1 MSFVQIKRTAL
12 RTLKIAGISIVS
24 LFILLF
30 LLPVLFPSTVSNKI
44 KTWTNNSITG
54 DLNFSKA
61 RLSFFNH
68 FPSLT
73 LTLYDFSLKG
83 ATPFQQDTLIAADE
97 VALGVNLASIF
108 SSSIRID
115 EIYLTKA
122 NIHVLVDSA
131 GHPNYNV
138 YQSAP
143 ATNTTTKTDSGS
155 ASLKIARIQLE
166 KCNIIY
172 DDQSLPL
179 YVKAQNVD
187 YLGKGD
193 LSKAQFDLY
202 SRLRA
207 TSFDLSY
214 GNTPYI
220 QHKKL
225 DGELITKVNTNSL
238 DLIFE
243 KNDLKINELPV
254 QLNGKFGF
262 LKNGYAMDFK
272 LNSKESSLSAIF
284 SALPHEYTTFLEH
297 TQVEGAA
304 DVNATLTGNY
314 IAETNT
320 MPDLTFN
327 MQIRNGTISNAKAP
341 APVKNLF
348 LNFQSQLRQLNTDSL
363 IVNIDSIFFNIDKDY
378 FSAIMKL
385 QGINTPEVHVKLNTD
400 IDLEKWSKAVGLDSF
415 AMKGRLQAHLLA
427 DGKYAKSV
435 VYRGLRKQADTV
447 ISSIPAFSFQS
458 SLHNGYFKFASLP
471 KAVDNINFDIAASC
485 PDSNYAHAMLAVKNI
500 NANVLSNYI
509 KGYFQVSNGSSP
521 LVDANLEGIL
531 HMDDIKQ
538 FYPLDSLS
546 MAGDLHIN
554 IVTKGSYVPVK
565 RLFPVTTATL
575 TMSNGVVQTKY
586 YPSPLEKINI
596 DATITN
602 TTGTFKSLNVNIK
615 PISFEFEGQPFVF
628 KADLNNFDNL
638 RYDIASNGNLDLGKI
653 YKVFAQQGYDVKG
666 LIKTN
671 LSLRG
676 TQSDAMAGRYNKL
689 YNKGSLVVKDIT
701 LTSELF
707 PLPFY
712 ITNGVFRFDQDKMWF
727 DQFNARYGK
736 STIRLDGYL
745 SNVIGYATQKDQVL
759 HGEFNFKSDYILVDE
774 LMVYGGNS
782 TANNSTVANTAT
794 PHPTAT
800 TSSNSSG
807 VVMVPANLSL
817 TLNANAAKIN
827 YNGINLTDF
836 HGQLVIDSNYLQLI
850 KTGFTII
857 GAPVEM
863 DARYTSINTRKA
875 TFDYHI
881 NAAEFDIKRAYN
893 EIKLFHDM
901 ATSAGSASGIVGL
914 EYHLSGRLDEN
925 MQPVYPSLKGEG
937 VLSVKKIKMKGFRLF
952 NAVSNATGKDNVR
965 DPDLSKIDIKSK
977 INNNIITIEK
987 TKMRVAGFR
996 PRFEGQVSFDG
1007 KLNLKGRLGLPP
1019 LGILG
1024 IPFNVTGT
1032 QSNPTVKL
1040 KRGSDKNKLEETEDA
1055 DDADDQ
1061 DDKK

>member
-1 MSFVQIKRTAL
+1 MSFLQIKRTAL
-12 RTLKIAGISIVS
+12 RTLKIASITIAS
-24 LFILLF
+24 ILLLLF
-30 LLPVLFPSTVSNKI
+30 LLPVLFPATISNKI
-44 KTWTNNSITG
+44 KTWTNNTITG

-83 ATPFQQDTLIAADE
+83 AAPFQHDTLIAADE
-97 VALGVNLASIF
+97 VALGVNLASVF
-108 SSSIRID
+108 SSAVRID
-115 EIYLTKA
+115 EIYLTKG
-122 NIHVLVDSA
+122 NVHIMVDAA

-138 YQSAP
+138 YQSTP
-143 ATNTTTKTDSGS
+143 STTTSQTDSSS

-166 KCNIIY
+166 QCNIIY
-172 DDQSLPL
+172 IDQSLPL
-179 YVKAQNVD
+179 LVKAQNID

-207 TSFDLSY
+207 SSFDLSY

-220 QHKKL
+220 QNKKL

-238 DLIFE
+238 DLVFE

-272 LNSKESSLSAIF
+272 LLSKESSLNAIF
-284 SALPHEYTTFLEH
+284 SALPHEYTTWLEQTH
-297 TQVEGAA
+297 IEGSA
-304 DVNATLTGNY
+304 DVNATLSGQY

-327 MQIRNGTISNAKAP
+327 VQIRNGMISNAKAP

-363 IVNIDSIFFNIDKDY
+363 IVHIDSVFFNIDKDY
-378 FSAIMKL
+378 FSAIMQLKGL
-385 QGINTPEVHVKLNTD
+385 TTPEVHIKLNTD
-400 IDLEKWSKAVGLDSF
+400 IDLEKWSKAVGLQSF
-415 AMKGRLQAHLLA
+415 EMKGRFQAHLLA

-435 VYRGLRKQADTV
+435 VYHGLHKQADTV
-447 ISSIPAFSFQS
+447 ISSIPVFSLQS
-458 SLHNGYFKFASLP
+458 SFHNGYVKYASLP
-471 KAVDNINFDIAASC
+471 RAVDNINFNIQASC
-485 PDSNYAHAMLAVKNI
+485 PDSNYAHAIFAIKDI

-531 HMDDIKQ
+531 HLEDVKQ
-538 FYPLDSLS
+538 FYPLDSTSL
-546 MAGDLHIN
+546 AGDLHIN

-575 TMSNGVVQTKY
+575 TMNNGAVQTKY

-596 DATITN
+596 DAAITN
-602 TTGTFKSLNVNIK
+602 TTGTFKSLAVNLK
-615 PISFEFEGQPFVF
+615 PVSFEFEGQPFVL

-638 RYDIASNGNLDLGKI
+638 RYDISSNGTIDLGKI

-689 YNKGSLVVKDIT
+689 NNKGSLVVKDIT
-701 LTSELF
+701 LSSDLF

-712 ITNGVFRFDQDKMWF
+712 ISNGVFRFDQDKMWF

-736 STIRLDGYL
+736 SNIRLDGYL
-745 SNVIGYATQKDQVL
+745 SNVIGYAMLKNQVL
-759 HGEFNFKSDYILVDE
+759 HGNFDLKSDYILVDE
-774 LMVYGGNS
+774 LMVNGAPTSATS
-782 TANNSTVANTAT
+782 TTTT
-794 PHPTAT
+794 PP
-800 TSSNSSG
+800 G

-817 TLNANAAKIN
+817 TLNADAARIHF
-827 YNGINLTDF
+827 NGINITGF
-836 HGQLVIDSNYLQLI
+836 HGQLVIDSNYLQLN
-850 KTGFTII
+850 KTGFTMI

-863 DARYTSINTRKA
+863 DAKYTSLSPKKA
-875 TFDYHI
+875 TFDYRI
-881 NAAEFDIKRAYN
+881 SAQEFDIQRAYK
-893 EIKLFHDM
+893 EIKIFHDM
-901 ATSAGSASGIVGL
+901 ASSAASASGIVGL
-914 EYHLSGRLDEN
+914 DYHLSGRLDEHMN
-925 MQPVYPSLKGEG
+925 PVYPSLKGEG
-937 VLSVKKIKMKGFRLF
+937 VLSVKKVKMKGFRLF
-952 NAVSNATGKDNVR
+952 NAVSSATGKEDVR
-965 DPDLSKIDIKSK
+965 DPDLSKINIRSK
-977 INNNIITIEK
+977 INNNIITIER

-996 PRFEGQVSFDG
+996 PRFEGQISFDG
-1007 KLNLKGRLGLPP
+1007 RLNLKGRLGLPP
-1019 LGILG
+1019 FGILG

-1032 QSNPTVKL
+1032 QSKPVVKL
-1040 KRGSDKNKLEETEDA
+1040 KRGSDKDNLEETEDA
-1055 DDADDQ
+1055 DDQ
-1061 DDKK
+1061 DNAMK

>member
-12 RTLKIAGISIVS
+12 RTLKIAGISIGS
-24 LFILLF
+24 LFLLLF
-30 LLPVLFPSTVSNKI
+30 LLPILFPTTVSNKI

-83 ATPFQQDTLIAADE
+83 AAPFQKDTLLAAEE
-97 VALGVNLASIF
+97 VALGVNLTSIF
-108 SSSIRID
+108 SNAIKID
-115 EIYLTKA
+115 EIYLTKG
-122 NIHVLVDSA
+122 NFHILVDAA

-138 YQSAP
+138 YQSTP
-143 ATNTTTKTDSGS
+143 ATNETKTDSGS

-166 KCNIIY
+166 QCNIIY

-179 YVKAQNVD
+179 FVKAQNVD

-193 LSKAQFDLY
+193 LSQAQFDLY

-207 TSFDLSY
+207 SSFDLAY

-220 QHKKL
+220 QNKKL

-272 LNSKESSLSAIF
+272 LISKESSLGAIF
-284 SALPHEYTTFLEH
+284 SALPHEYTAWLDKTRI
-297 TQVEGAA
+297 EGSA
-304 DVNATLTGNY
+304 DVNATLIGQY

-327 MQIRNGTISNAKAP
+327 MQIRNGMIANEKAP

-363 IVNIDSIFFNIDKDY
+363 VVNIDSIFFNIDKDY

-385 QGINTPEVHVKLNTD
+385 KGLTTPEVHVKLNTD
-400 IDLEKWSKAVGLDSF
+400 IDLEKWSKAVGLQSF
-415 AMKGRLQAHLLA
+415 EMKGRFQAHLLA
-427 DGKYAKSV
+427 DGRYAKGV

-447 ISSIPAFSFQS
+447 ITSIPTFKFQS
-458 SLHNGYFKFASLP
+458 SFHNGSVKYASLP
-471 KAVDNINFDIAASC
+471 KSVDNISFDMQASC
-485 PDSNYAHAMLAVKNI
+485 PDSNYAHAIFAVRNI

-521 LVDANLEGIL
+521 LVDASLQGIL
-531 HMDDIKQ
+531 HMEDVKQ
-538 FYPLDSLS
+538 FYPLDSTSL
-546 MAGDLHIN
+546 AGDLHIN
-554 IVTKGSYVPVK
+554 IITKGSYVPVK

-575 TMSNGVVQTKY
+575 TMNNGVVQTKY

-602 TTGTFKSLNVNIK
+602 TKGTFQSLAVNLK
-615 PISFEFEGQPFVF
+615 PVSFEFEGQPFVL

-638 RYDIASNGNLDLGKI
+638 RYNITSNGNIDLGKI

-689 YNKGSLVVKDIT
+689 YNKGSLIVKDIT
-701 LTSELF
+701 LSSDLF

-712 ITNGVFRFDQDKMWF
+712 ISNGVFRFDQDKMWF

-736 STIRLDGYL
+736 SSIQLDGYL
-745 SNVIGYATQKDQVL
+745 SNVIGYAMLKDQVL
-759 HGEFNFKSDYILVDE
+759 HGNFDLKSSYILVDE
-774 LMVYGGNS
+774 LMVYNNPASS
-782 TANNSTVANTAT
+782 TAST
-794 PHPTAT
+794 P
-800 TSSNSSG
+800 SG
-807 VVMVPANLSL
+807 VVMVPANLAL
-817 TLNANAAKIN
+817 TLNARAARIQF
-827 YNGINLTDF
+827 NGININNF
-836 HGQLVIDSNYLQLI
+836 QGQLVIDSNYLQLN
-850 KTGFTII
+850 KTGFNII

-863 DARYTSINTRKA
+863 DAKYTSINPRKA

-881 NAAEFDIKRAYN
+881 SASEFDIKRAYN
-893 EIKLFHDM
+893 EIKIFHDM
-901 ATSAGSASGIVGL
+901 ATSAASASGVVGL
-914 EYHLSGRLDEN
+914 DYHLSGRLDEN
-925 MQPVYPSLKGEG
+925 MNPVYPSLKGEG
-937 VLSVKKIKMKGFRLF
+937 VLSVKKVKMKGFRLF
-952 NAVSNATGKDNVR
+952 NAMSSATGKEDVR
-965 DPDLSKIDIKSK
+965 DPDLSKVNIKSK
-977 INNNIITIEK
+977 INNNIITVAR

-996 PRFEGQVSFDG
+996 PRFEGEVSFDG

-1019 LGILG
+1019 FGILG
-1024 IPFNVTGT
+1024 IPFSVTGS
-1032 QSNPTVKL
+1032 QSNPRVML
-1040 KRGSDKNKLEETEDA
+1040 KRGSDKDKLEET
-1055 DDADDQ
+1055 DDPDDQ
-1061 DDKK
+1061 DDEK

>member
-1 MSFVQIKRTAL
+1 MSYVQIKRTAL

-24 LFILLF
+24 LLLLLF

-73 LTLYDFSLKG
+73 LTLYDFNLKG
-83 ATPFQQDTLIAADE
+83 AAPFQKDTLIAADE

-108 SSSIRID
+108 SNAISID
-115 EIYLTKA
+115 EIYLTKG
-122 NIHVLVDSA
+122 NIHVLVDAA

-143 ATNTTTKTDSGS
+143 STNSTKTDSGS

-166 KCNIIY
+166 QCNIIY
-172 DDQSLPL
+172 NDQSLPL

-207 TSFDLSY
+207 SSFDLSY

-220 QHKKL
+220 QNKKL
-225 DGELITKVNTNSL
+225 DGELITKINTNSL

-284 SALPHEYTTFLEH
+284 SALPHEYTTWLEH
-297 TQVEGAA
+297 THVAGTA
-304 DVNATLTGNY
+304 DVNATLTGQY
-314 IAETNT
+314 IAATNT

-385 QGINTPEVHVKLNTD
+385 KGIKTPEVHVKLNTD

-458 SLHNGYFKFASLP
+458 SFHNGYFKFASLP
-471 KAVDNINFDIAASC
+471 KAVDNINFDIQASC

-509 KGYFQVSNGSSP
+509 KGYFQVSNASSP
-521 LVDANLEGIL
+521 LVDASLEGIL
-531 HMDDIKQ
+531 HLDDVKQ

-575 TMSNGVVQTKY
+575 TMNNGVVHTKY
-586 YPSPLEKINI
+586 YPNPLEKINI

-602 TTGTFKSLNVNIK
+602 TTGTFKSLNVNVK
-615 PISFEFEGQPFVF
+615 PISFEFEGQPFVL

-638 RYDIASNGNLDLGKI
+638 RYNITSNGNIDLGKI
-653 YKVFAQQGYDVKG
+653 YKVFAKQGYDVTG

-676 TQSDAMAGRYNKL
+676 TQSDAMAGRYNRL

-712 ITNGVFRFDQDKMWF
+712 IANGVFRFDQDKMWF

-745 SNVIGYATQKDQVL
+745 TNVIGYATQKDQVL
-759 HGEFNFKSDYILVDE
+759 HGQFNFKSDYILVDE
-774 LMVYGGNS
+774 LMVYGGHS
-782 TANNSTVANTAT
+782 TATNPTANTT
-794 PHPTAT
+794 T
-800 TSSNSSG
+800 TSSTSSASG

-817 TLNANAAKIN
+817 TLNANAARI
-827 YNGINLTDF
+827 YFNGININDF
-836 HGQLVIDSNYLQLI
+836 HGQLVIDSNYLQLN

-863 DARYTSINTRKA
+863 DAKYTSINTRKA

-881 NAAEFDIKRAYN
+881 SAAEFDIKRAYN

-914 EYHLSGRLDEN
+914 EYHLSGRLDDN

-937 VLSVKKIKMKGFRLF
+937 VLSVKQVKMKGFRLF
-952 NAVSNATGKDNVR
+952 NAVSSATGKDDVR
-965 DPDLSKIDIKSK
+965 DPDLSKINIKSK

-1032 QSNPTVKL
+1032 QSNPKVKL
-1040 KRGSDKNKLEETEDA
+1040 KRGSDKDKLEETED
-1055 DDADDQ
+1055 DEDQ
-1061 DDKK
+1061 E